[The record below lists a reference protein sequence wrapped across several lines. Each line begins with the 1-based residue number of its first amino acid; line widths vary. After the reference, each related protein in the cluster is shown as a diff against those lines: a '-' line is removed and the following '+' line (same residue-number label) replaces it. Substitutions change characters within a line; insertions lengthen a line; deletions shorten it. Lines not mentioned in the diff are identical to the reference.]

1 MGDSEDYVRRKLEL
15 AENVRR
21 ACVEAAIDGY
31 ERAAM
36 SGLCREGAWEAGI
49 SAMRMVDLAAL
60 LIRERR
66 SSATLTHP
74 VSEAWNSTSQSD
86 SKRTGKPSWSR

>member
-1 MGDSEDYVRRKLEL
+1 MANSEDFVRRKLEL

-36 SGLCREGAWEAGI
+36 SGLCREGAWEAAI
-49 SAMRMVDLAAL
+49 SAIRMVDLAAL
-60 LIRERR
+60 L
-66 SSATLTHP
+66 
-74 VSEAWNSTSQSD
+74 NSGDVD
-86 SKRTGKPSWSR
+86 SVLPRP

>member
-1 MGDSEDYVRRKLEL
+1 MENSEDYERQMLEL
-15 AENVRR
+15 AGNVRR

-36 SGLCREGAWEAGI
+36 SGLCREGAWEAAV

-60 LIRERR
+60 LR
-66 SSATLTHP
+66 
-74 VSEAWNSTSQSD
+74 VD
-86 SKRTGKPSWSR
+86 SVLPRP

>member
-1 MGDSEDYVRRKLEL
+1 MGNSEDYVRRKLEL

-36 SGLCREGAWEAGI
+36 SGLCHEGAWDAAI
-49 SAMRMVDLAAL
+49 SAMRMVVETVFTAFGDGAD
-60 LIRERR
+60 
-66 SSATLTHP
+66 P
-74 VSEAWNSTSQSD
+74 VEDQPVLQARGRLMPAILQVCCT
-86 SKRTGKPSWSR
+86 